1 MVLPKAEFKVD
12 DDFVVGT
19 VPVDSVE
26 ESEVRKL
33 ALDRRRRSLKKG
45 MSEKGKGMGVIAFS
59 SSPIERLPK
68 SADKQDS
75 LSQYSG

>member
-1 MVLPKAEFKVD
+1 MLPRAEFRVD

-33 ALDRRRRSLKKG
+33 ALDRRRKSLKKG
-45 MSEKGKGMGVIAFS
+45 MSEERCRYEDYCFF
-59 SSPIERLPK
+59 IE
-68 SADKQDS
+68 SD
-75 LSQYSG
+75 